1 MSPWASDLYGNS
13 KFAVVSVSAKIDKE
27 WEFDKFS
34 LNLFA
39 QGSINPNGLVSDP
52 NNPEYNLLLWKAA
65 GDDKLY
71 TQRLNG
77 VIGLGIWF

>member
-13 KFAVVSVSAKIDKE
+13 KFAVTNVSAKFDKE
-27 WEFDKFS
+27 WELDKC
-34 LNLFA
+34 
-39 QGSINPNGLVSDP
+39 SDP
-52 NNPEYNLLLWKAA
+52 NSPDYNLLLWKAA

-77 VIGLGIWF
+77 VIGIGFWF